1 MRHVYRFVIKLLSER
16 WPAGRGLFI
25 RNEGGNN
32 KWRFEHI
39 LEFKILTIFFQKEK
53 KKKTTLLMDIIER
66 ANPLYKYRYRSQK
79 HQIFEIDSYSTDE
92 EK

>member
-1 MRHVYRFVIKLLSER
+1 
-16 WPAGRGLFI
+16 
-25 RNEGGNN
+25 
-32 KWRFEHI
+32 
-39 LEFKILTIFFQKEK
+39 
-53 KKKTTLLMDIIER
+53 MDIIER